1 MTLSPTISR
10 FHSVCSTF
18 FYIQFIAYISVNSL
32 QIFVRSYYS
41 SELRWQVFS
50 LWWTRFQRFVVFG
63 PTESFR
69 YNRSIPLGAIDFT
82 TRKIVCHLFYV
93 SSVPAPLNE
102 SCPLQAS
109 HFYKCFVLWL
119 KDQTHSTD
127 SRKPFLEIDV
137 KGVERDHIK
146 AYHLERDHIREGEYH
161 LLRGRERSFRG
172 RERSPGGENTSR
184 KYFSRI
190 PDAWCSR
197 GEMPHVFLRGK
208 TCSYV
213 LICISSVHLFL
224 WALIFCSLSSPSIPC

>member
-1 MTLSPTISR
+1 MWDLT
-10 FHSVCSTF
+10 
-18 FYIQFIAYISVNSL
+18 SL
-32 QIFVRSYYS
+32 
-41 SELRWQVFS
+41 SELRWQVFF
-50 LWWTRFQRFVVFG
+50 LIWTRFHRFVIFG

-69 YNRSIPLGAIDFT
+69 YDRSIPLGATDFIT
-82 TRKIVCHLFYV
+82 GKTLCHIFCV
-93 SSVPAPLNE
+93 SSNPAPLNE

-109 HFYKCFVLWL
+109 HFYHCFMLWL
-119 KDQTHSTD
+119 KDQTHSRQIPEGERD
-127 SRKPFLEIDV
+127 YIFIKPFLEIDV
-137 KGVERDHIK
+137 KGGERDHIK
-146 AYHLERDHIREGEYH
+146 AYHLERERSH
-161 LLRGRERSFRG
+161 LRGRERRSFKG